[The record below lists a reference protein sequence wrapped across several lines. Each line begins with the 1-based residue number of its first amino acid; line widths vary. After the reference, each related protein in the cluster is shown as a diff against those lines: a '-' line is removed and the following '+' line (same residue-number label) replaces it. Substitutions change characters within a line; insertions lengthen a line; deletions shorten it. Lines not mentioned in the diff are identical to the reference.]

1 MPLYHI
7 ERAQGVS
14 VSWQAVQL
22 NQITKQP
29 TTEFKSINSREYFFD
44 RETNR
49 DARFPDYIT
58 LDRMIYS
65 FFDINQTECQ

>member
-1 MPLYHI
+1 MRLYHI

-29 TTEFKSINSREYFFD
+29 TTEFKSINSREYFL
-44 RETNR
+44 
-49 DARFPDYIT
+49 IGK
-58 LDRMIYS
+58 
-65 FFDINQTECQ
+65 QTMTQDFLIISL